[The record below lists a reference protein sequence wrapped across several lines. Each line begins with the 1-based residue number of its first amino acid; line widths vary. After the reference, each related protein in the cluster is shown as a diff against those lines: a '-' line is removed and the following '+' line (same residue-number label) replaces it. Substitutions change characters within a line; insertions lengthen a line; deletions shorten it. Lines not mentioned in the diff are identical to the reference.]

1 VVCNAGHEPPV
12 ICRADGKPER
22 STDPAGPPLCVIR
35 DFTYQAVEHSLGR
48 GEWFCVITDGVTE
61 AMDERGKLYG
71 MPRVLETLDGRQAAA
86 PDAVI
91 GALRDDVRRF
101 AGRAEQ
107 SDDITLL
114 CVRWN

>member
-1 VVCNAGHEPPV
+1 
-12 ICRADGKPER
+12 
-22 STDPAGPPLCVIR
+22 
-35 DFTYQAVEHSLGR
+35 
-48 GEWFCVITDGVTE
+48 VITDGVTE

-71 MPRVLETLDGRQAAA
+71 GPRVLEALNAMQSAE
-86 PDAVI
+86 PSAVI
-91 GALRDDVRRF
+91 AMLRDDMRRF

>member
-1 VVCNAGHEPPV
+1 
-12 ICRADGKPER
+12 
-22 STDPAGPPLCVIR
+22 VIR
-35 DFTYQAVEHSLGR
+35 DFTYQSVVHQLGP

-71 MPRVLETLDGRQAAA
+71 GARVLETLAALQSA
-86 PDAVI
+86 PPDTVI
-91 GALRDDVRRF
+91 AALNDDVRRF

-114 CVRWN
+114 CVRWNGAAGAVGKAG